1 MKNNVFSKFKKA
13 PYFITI
19 SFSLMLL
26 TGCTATFNPLGDE
39 EYIIFQNKSESV
51 RLEIGTSTSNRGR
64 LYISNEEEVHEF
76 TIYYRIVNL
85 WMGVY
90 LEAPNEEPNFFNLSV
105 YFEYVNV
112 FKTNYDV
119 MYLRENLEKYKN
131 PEHDIFSGFDEE
143 LHRIYDEEM
152 NPFNYYRNTWSQS
165 DFNMVF
171 TNDNLVNYYSHVIGG
186 TINEEKVLF
195 SIVDEE
201 TFIIRNYDL
210 AILLAG
216 NYSFKGKDIVLE
228 QFGWFS
234 EYPDFITLE
243 FGEINNG

>member
-1 MKNNVFSKFKKA
+1 MKKNLLMKIRSKLSVI
-13 PYFITI
+13 ITGVV
-19 SFSLMLL
+19 SLLL
-26 TGCTATFNPLGDE
+26 SSCTATFNPLGDE
-39 EYIIFQNKSESV
+39 EYIIFQNESESV

-64 LYISNEEEVHEF
+64 LYVVHEEVHEF

-90 LEAPNEEPNFFNLSV
+90 LEAPIEEPNFFNLSV

-131 PEHDIFSGFDEE
+131 PEHDILSGFNEE
-143 LHRIYDEEM
+143 LQRIYDEEM

-195 SIVDEE
+195 SIVDSE
-201 TFIIRNYDL
+201 TFMIRNYDL
-210 AILLAG
+210 RILLAG
-216 NYSFKGKDIVLE
+216 NYSFKGIDIVLE
-228 QFGWFS
+228 QFGWFG
-234 EYPDFITLE
+234 EYPRIITLE
-243 FGEINNG
+243 FGKINNA